1 MNNVQL
7 LISAG
12 LILSTNLPNTAD
24 QATINALSETEV
36 KGLIDIYNT
45 LGTAFLE
52 RNCNV
57 SSVPPGPGQTLGIV
71 F

>member
-7 LISAG
+7 LINAG
-12 LILSTNLPNTAD
+12 LILSTNLPSAAD

-36 KGLIDIYNT
+36 KGLINIYNT
-45 LGTAFLE
+45 VGTSFLQ

-57 SSVPPGPGQTLGIV
+57 SSVPPGPSQTLGIV